1 MKTNRCVIIGASPDS
16 KTDDLKRLITSDDF
30 VICADGGYL
39 KAKQADITPRLL
51 IGDFDSSMYPCDC
64 ECDIVQLPVQKD
76 DTDTILAIRW
86 AMERGYRRFE
96 LYGVLGGRRL
106 DMTVASLQTLQFLRL
121 HGAQGMLV
129 GDGWNV
135 TLLEHGALRFP
146 ASAAGTLSVFCAG
159 APCSG
164 VTLRNLKYT
173 LEDGAITGG
182 YPFGV
187 SNAFIGE
194 PAEIAVK
201 KGMLYVLWQ
210 DDVRPEEV
218 PI

>member
-1 MKTNRCVIIGASPDS
+1 MEPVCYIVGAAP
-16 KTDDLKRLITSDDF
+16 L
-30 VICADGGYL
+30 DGCLPQPGEG
-39 KAKQADITPRLL
+39 DLL
-51 IGDFDSSMYPCDC
+51 IAADAGYTALKTAEIMPDVVIGDYDSLGAPPKHPNVISHSP
-64 ECDIVQLPVQKD
+64 IKD

-121 HGAQGMLV
+121 HGAKGMLV